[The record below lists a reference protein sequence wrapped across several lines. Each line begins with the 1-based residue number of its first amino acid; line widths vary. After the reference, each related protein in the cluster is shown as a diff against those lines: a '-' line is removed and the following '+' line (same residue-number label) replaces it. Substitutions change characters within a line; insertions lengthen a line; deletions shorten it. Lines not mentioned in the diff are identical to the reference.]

1 MPDHAAAYRNRA
13 ALARSFGDL
22 PTADWCD
29 EQARIHERLNATR
42 ANLAQWGGLLE
53 RLGRDDG

>member
-1 MPDHAAAYRNRA
+1 MPSHAEAYRNRA

-29 EQARIHERLNATR
+29 EQADHHERLAASIAR
-42 ANLAQWGGLLE
+42 LE
-53 RLGRDDG
+53 ARDD